1 MQGIEF
7 YRVEGYEIARFLIG
21 GSLGK
26 RQLGWWGRRQKD
38 DIKITVRKK
47 V

>member
-1 MQGIEF
+1 MQDNEF
-7 YRVEGYEIARFLIG
+7 YRTVGYEIARFLIG
-21 GSLGK
+21 GTLGK
-26 RQLGWWGRRQKD
+26 RQLGWWGRRRKD